1 MLSHVKIARRGLLA
15 MVAAGLLMLGGTGTA
30 VTAKADDQ
38 AVQDFV
44 SNLSNKTLAE
54 LANQQT
60 DADRIAKLKPIL
72 QQYFDMPAI
81 SKYVLGGYWR
91 KATPDQ
97 QKEFVDAFTDYVSV
111 VYGKRF
117 GQYTGQKMEIKR
129 VHDEGSGHATAF
141 TIVQAA
147 GQDPLRVDW
156 IIDTVDNS
164 FHILDLR
171 VEGLSISDTHRQE
184 FASVIQ
190 NNGGDVQKL
199 IDILHQKAKL

>member
-1 MLSHVKIARRGLLA
+1 MLSHVNIARRGLLA
-15 MVAAGLLMLGGTGTA
+15 MMAAGLLMLGGIGTA

-54 LANQQT
+54 LSNQQT
-60 DADRIAKLKPIL
+60 DADRVAKLKPIL

-97 QKEFVDAFTDYVSV
+97 QKAFVDAFTDYVSV

-129 VHDEGSGHATAF
+129 VHDEGSGRATAF
-141 TIVQAA
+141 TVVQAA

-156 IIDTVDNS
+156 VIDTVDNAY
-164 FHILDLR
+164 HILDLK

-190 NNGGDVQKL
+190 NNGGDLQKL
-199 IDILHQKAKL
+199 IDILHQKSKI

>member
-1 MLSHVKIARRGLLA
+1 MRNKNPGRSSMLSHVNIARRGLLA
-15 MVAAGLLMLGGTGTA
+15 MMAAGLLMLGGIGTA

-60 DADRIAKLKPIL
+60 DADRVAKLKPIL

-97 QKEFVDAFTDYVSV
+97 QKAFVDAFT
-111 VYGKRF
+111 
-117 GQYTGQKMEIKR
+117 
-129 VHDEGSGHATAF
+129 
-141 TIVQAA
+141 
-147 GQDPLRVDW
+147 
-156 IIDTVDNS
+156 
-164 FHILDLR
+164 
-171 VEGLSISDTHRQE
+171 
-184 FASVIQ
+184 
-190 NNGGDVQKL
+190 
-199 IDILHQKAKL
+199 